1 MAIISS
7 VVNFEGPDAGVFLK
21 PVTENPLITQLGFE
35 QIDDVVTDQYI
46 YLNGEL
52 DKITKLRTGC
62 GAKTDTDLGLSITR
76 KQLSPVNLEVFKS
89 QCADVFDNTVFRSA
103 LKRGVDTADLSDTE
117 IQTMLLD
124 FVNPV
129 ITRDALRILLL
140 ADTADADAD
149 YSMMD
154 GFYKK
159 LADGATTDGIPDA
172 GAIVDADLTV
182 ANIQGTLQAI
192 YDAQDRK
199 LRQVPDAEKRFY
211 VTYSVYEAWKT
222 WLQTNAALESAK
234 TQLVNGLNDITFQ
247 GVPLVRLDIV
257 DEYLSADFSTGSPAT
272 ITNPHRVVLT
282 KPDNHVLALDTV
294 SRYNEVRFWY
304 SLDDDVNKF
313 KARYMMD
320 YQYKYPELIV
330 VAGF

>member
-1 MAIISS
+1 MAIIQD
-7 VVNFEGPDAGVFLK
+7 VVNFEGGSAGQFLK
-21 PVTENPLITQLGFE
+21 PVTENPEITKLGFE
-35 QIDDVVTDQYI
+35 LIDDVVTDKYI

-76 KQLSPVNLEVFKS
+76 KQLAPVTLEVFKS
-89 QCADVFDNTVFRSA
+89 QCADVFDNTIFREA
-103 LKRGVDTADLSDTE
+103 LKRGVDTNDLSDTE
-117 IQTMLLD
+117 ILQMLLK
-124 FVNPV
+124 FVDPV
-129 ITRDALRILLL
+129 VSRDALRILLL

-182 ANIQGTLQAI
+182 ANIQATLQAV

-199 LRQVPDAEKRFY
+199 LRQVADGEKRFY
-211 VTYSVYEAWKT
+211 VTYSVYEAWKA

-234 TQLVNGLNDITFQ
+234 TQLVNGLDDITFQ

-257 DEYLSADFSTGSPAT
+257 DQYLSADFSTGSPAV
-272 ITNPHRVVLT
+272 ITNPHRIVLT

-294 SRYNEVRFWY
+294 SKYNQVKFWY
-304 SLDDDVNKF
+304 SHDDDVNKF
-313 KARYMMD
+313 KARYMLD
-320 YQYKYPELIV
+320 YQYKYPELNVI
-330 VAGF
+330 AGF